1 MLPFKRKL
9 GQQSSDIPTTF
20 QVSPKPISKDFTKPE
35 PFQLESLM
43 RHEEELQ
50 RRAEE
55 LARID
60 REEQEMRKFRA
71 RPIISK

>member
-20 QVSPKPISKDFTKPE
+20 HVPPKPISKDCTKPD

-50 RRAEE
+50 
-55 LARID
+55 
-60 REEQEMRKFRA
+60 
-71 RPIISK
+71 